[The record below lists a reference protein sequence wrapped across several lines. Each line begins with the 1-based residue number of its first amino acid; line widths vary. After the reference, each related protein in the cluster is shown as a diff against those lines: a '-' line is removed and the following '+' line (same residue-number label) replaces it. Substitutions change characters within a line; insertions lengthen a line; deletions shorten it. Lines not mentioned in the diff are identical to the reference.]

1 MFLSCFTVASNTTGD
16 KTALLGKVPY
26 FVCVSF
32 LIVQHDIRGY
42 LSIDASHNCSIIPL
56 YWIMFCVILAAL
68 LSSVS
73 TIKPLPSEDSGIAST
88 ILFCRRSTTS
98 VGVNTLWER
107 HLRYKK
113 CALYWAPASWLL
125 AHGYWYI
132 HYDWTL
138 WCILYSL
145 STSPTKQTQT
155 AASSTPPSRIT

>member
-73 TIKPLPSEDSGIAST
+73 TISTIKLLPSEDNTIAAPFS
-88 ILFCRRSTTS
+88 FA
-98 VGVNTLWER
+98 GAAQHLWEST
-107 HLRYKK
+107 RYGNEPSDKNVPYTVRQHPG
-113 CALYWAPASWLL
+113 CWHTA
-125 AHGYWYI
+125 I
-132 HYDWTL
+132 DI
-138 WCILYSL
+138 CIMIGLFGVFFIPFRPL
-145 STSPTKQTQT
+145 
-155 AASSTPPSRIT
+155 